1 VKEKVNIVWFKR
13 DLRIH
18 DNAPLHEAAR
28 VGLPIIP
35 LYVVEPDYWR
45 QPFASR
51 RHWNFIHDC
60 LIELL
65 TDCTNLGQPLIVR
78 VGNIVETLNT
88 FNTSHSIKG
97 VYAHEESGN
106 GWTYCRD
113 RKVIEWC
120 KNQSVPLYEY
130 PSNGVVRHL
139 ASRDDWSKIRSSRM
153 ARSLIVKPQRLVPVT
168 SISLGDI
175 PSKDDPIFGSF
186 VYGITQKGGRRAA
199 IRTLKTFFD
208 ERSKNYIY
216 HLSAPGKS
224 EKYCSRLSPHLTW
237 GTLSVREVYQ
247 SSKNHRK
254 YFTDEDSKTWKRNLA
269 AFGSRLSWRC
279 HFVQK
284 IEDQPSIE
292 FRCMHPAFEDIRKN
306 EHNEKYYQAWKKGLT
321 GYPFID
327 ACMRNL
333 IYEGWITF
341 RMRAMLMSFASYH
354 LWLDWRKT
362 GHHLAQLFTDYE
374 PGIHYSQLQMQSGVT
389 GINTLRIYNPI
400 KQSQEHDKT
409 GGFIKRWLPELRN
422 VSSAWVHEPSKMNLP
437 MQRKTQCV
445 IGTNY
450 PEPIVNQIQ
459 AAKSARA
466 KIEASREIQGYKE
479 KAKNIHKK
487 LGSRKRPHKKKKRA
501 STVTSQL
508 LLNLR

>member
-1 VKEKVNIVWFKR
+1 
-13 DLRIH
+13 
-18 DNAPLHEAAR
+18 
-28 VGLPIIP
+28 
-35 LYVVEPDYWR
+35 
-45 QPFASR
+45 
-51 RHWNFIHDC
+51 
-60 LIELL
+60 
-65 TDCTNLGQPLIVR
+65 
-78 VGNIVETLNT
+78 
-88 FNTSHSIKG
+88 
-97 VYAHEESGN
+97 
-106 GWTYCRD
+106 
-113 RKVIEWC
+113 
-120 KNQSVPLYEY
+120 
-130 PSNGVVRHL
+130 
-139 ASRDDWSKIRSSRM
+139 
-153 ARSLIVKPQRLVPVT
+153 
-168 SISLGDI
+168 
-175 PSKDDPIFGSF
+175 
-186 VYGITQKGGRRAA
+186 
-199 IRTLKTFFD
+199 
-208 ERSKNYIY
+208 
-216 HLSAPGKS
+216 
-224 EKYCSRLSPHLTW
+224 
-237 GTLSVREVYQ
+237 
-247 SSKNHRK
+247 
-254 YFTDEDSKTWKRNLA
+254 
-269 AFGSRLSWRC
+269 
-279 HFVQK
+279 
-284 IEDQPSIE
+284 
-292 FRCMHPAFEDIRKN
+292 
-306 EHNEKYYQAWKKGLT
+306 
-321 GYPFID
+321 
-327 ACMRNL
+327 
-333 IYEGWITF
+333 
-341 RMRAMLMSFASYH
+341 MRAMLMSFASYH